1 MNRYGKRCVLYP
13 RVSTE
18 MQVDGYSLEGQ
29 KNMLTRFADREE
41 MIVVDTYEDAGKS
54 GKSIEGRPA
63 FQKMLRDIE
72 DGLDIDYILVY
83 KLSRFG
89 RNAADI
95 LNSLELV
102 QSYGVNLICIEE
114 GIDSSQTSGKLLISV
129 LSAVAEI
136 ERENIIEQTMNG
148 RREKARQG
156 GWNGGFAP
164 YGYTLEDN
172 KLMIE
177 ETEAV
182 AIRKIFELYTSSEI
196 GLGGIANQLNLQGI
210 RKIPRQ
216 NGTLEDWTG
225 HFIKLILDNPV
236 YCGKIAYGRRTK
248 EKVKGTKNDYQM
260 KRNDDYILTEGQHK
274 GIVSEEVWEKAHAKR
289 LRTGVK
295 QPSKIG
301 RDRVH
306 LLSGLLKCPVCGSPM
321 YTNKHAWTNKD
332 GTYKEIYYYVCS
344 RNRMVRG
351 KHCEYKAM
359 LKKTDIEPMVIEA
372 IREIVRNEEYAQAI
386 KKRIGVQID
395 TKAVDKELEGY
406 QAKLKEV
413 DLNKTRLEREI
424 DSLPADA
431 KYRERKLHDMTLR
444 LDSLYDVIVE
454 LEEKIE
460 DARLRRDAIKQQAIT
475 LENIYKIMVNFD
487 CVYNI
492 INDEEKRN
500 VVTALIKE
508 IEIYRNDESEY
519 PLKRIGLNFPVFKD
533 GGEVTE
539 LLWDKGNTVER
550 VDYLFRHNQ
559 NRVLVA
565 DEVGMGKTLIA
576 RGAIVKTARLR
587 IEEKDDLFKVIYICS
602 NQNIAN
608 QNIRKLDV
616 TGKNA
621 IGSVSDTRLS
631 MQHLKISEQEN
642 DPQIKEGYIQLI
654 PLTPETSFRMT
665 SGGGSVQERALMYAI
680 LRRMPDFKGH
690 AASLEKFMIMDAVKA
705 WDGWAKWNFENRVA
719 ECEKMTKGVYPQNVI
734 EKILNYQEYE
744 SIRDMLL
751 NHLHERRYNKQLT
764 YSNYYVMNKLRVMF
778 ARISVSMLE
787 PDLVIM
793 DEFQRFKFLLS
804 SDDSELGI
812 LAHSFLS
819 GHDTRVLLLS
829 ATPYKLYSTLE
840 EIDENQLDEHY
851 AEFFQV
857 MNFLFDDEVK
867 DIANS
872 YDCVLLLAGNR
883 SRKVQWEVPRKSNGW
898 AYGFRRANV
907 WYASEEDSR
916 LQDYLTRLVK
926 QIDEYDGENW
936 IDKYAE

>member
-41 MIVVDTYEDAGKS
+41 MIIVDTYEDAGKS

-872 YDCVLLLAGNR
+872 YDCVLLPAGNR